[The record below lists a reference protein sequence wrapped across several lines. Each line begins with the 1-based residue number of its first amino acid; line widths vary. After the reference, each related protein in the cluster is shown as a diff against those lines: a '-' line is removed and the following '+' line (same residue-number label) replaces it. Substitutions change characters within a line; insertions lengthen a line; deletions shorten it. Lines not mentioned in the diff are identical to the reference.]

1 MTFQRFLLE
10 RKNITPEHPDNNV
23 ILMLGV
29 PGSGKTTLLK
39 AGIVNVDNIVHLT
52 PDRWIDLLSKKENAS
67 LTAPEKTKELYN
79 RVMPVFLRHSN
90 HLVTQKAQSNFVI
103 EMTGKNIFSI
113 KDLLI
118 RTKKKGFRIIAVL
131 VQTDLK
137 KALFNNKIRA
147 RRVPERAII
156 ETHKQL
162 QDNFKFVVS
171 SGEVDEA
178 WVINNTDTP
187 TYKQFRS
194 SKFIK
199 KIK

>member
-1 MTFQRFLLE
+1 MSFQQFLAE
-10 RKNITPEHPDNNV
+10 KKNVTPELPNNNV
-23 ILMLGV
+23 IILLGV

-39 AGIVNVDNIVHLT
+39 TGVINVNNVVHIT
-52 PDRWIDLLSKKENAS
+52 PDKWIELLSKKENVPLSAS
-67 LTAPEKTKELYN
+67 EKTKELYN

-90 HLVTQKAQSNFVI
+90 RLITQKAQSNFVL

-113 KDLLI
+113 KNLLI
-118 RTKKKGFRIIAVL
+118 RTKKKGFRIVAVL
-131 VQTDLK
+131 VQTDIK
-137 KALFNNKIRA
+137 KALFNNKARV

-156 ETHKQL
+156 EAYKEL

-178 WVINNTDTP
+178 WIVNNTDTP

>member
-1 MTFQRFLLE
+1 MTFQKFLTE
-10 RKNITPEHPDNNV
+10 RKNVTPEFPNNNV
-23 ILMLGV
+23 IIMIGV
-29 PGSGKTTLLK
+29 PGSGKTSLLK
-39 AGIVNVDNIVHLT
+39 AGMVNVNNIVHIT
-52 PDRWIDLLSKKENAS
+52 PDKWIELLSKKEDISLKAS
-67 LTAPEKTKELYN
+67 EKTKELYN

-90 HLVTQKAQSNFVI
+90 RIITQSAESNFVI

-118 RTKKKGFRIIAVL
+118 RTKKKGFRIVAVL

-137 KALFNNKIRA
+137 KALFNNKNRA
-147 RRVPERAII
+147 RKVPERAII
-156 ETHKQL
+156 ETYKEL
-162 QDNFKFVVS
+162 ESNFKFVVS

-178 WVINNTDTP
+178 WVINNTNTP

-194 SKFIK
+194 SKYIK

>member
-1 MTFQRFLLE
+1 MTFQRFLTE
-10 RKNITPEHPDNNV
+10 RKNITPEYPDNNV
-23 ILMLGV
+23 VLMLGV

-52 PDRWIDLLSKKENAS
+52 PDKWIDILSKKENAS
-67 LTAPEKTKELYN
+67 LSASEKTKELYN

-90 HLVTQKAQSNFVI
+90 RLVTQKAQSNFVI

-156 ETHKQL
+156 EAHKQL

-178 WVINNTDTP
+178 WVINNADTP

>member
-1 MTFQRFLLE
+1 MTFQRFITE
-10 RKNITPEHPDNNV
+10 KKNITPELPDNNV
-23 ILMLGV
+23 IIMLGV
-29 PGSGKTTLLK
+29 PGSGKTSLLK
-39 AGIVNVDNIVHLT
+39 AGIVNVDNIIHLT
-52 PDRWIDLLSKKENAS
+52 PDKWIELLSKKENLS
-67 LTAPEKTKELYN
+67 LSSSEKTKELYN
-79 RVMPVFLRHSN
+79 KVMPVFLRHSN
-90 HLVTQKAQSNFVI
+90 RIVTQKAQSNFVI

-137 KALFNNKIRA
+137 KALFNNKARA
-147 RRVPERAII
+147 RRVPERAIV
-156 ETHKQL
+156 EAYKEL
-162 QDNFKFVVS
+162 QENFKFVVS

-178 WVINNTDTP
+178 WVIDNTDFP
-187 TYKQFRS
+187 TYKQFRT

>member
-1 MTFQRFLLE
+1 MAGNFFSGATTGLLSMFGLGE
-10 RKNITPEHPDNNV
+10 TYNNLGKASSDLKGIQDNINSLTQ
-23 ILMLGV
+23 I
-29 PGSGKTTLLK
+29 SSLK
-39 AGIVNVDNIVHLT
+39 A
-52 PDRWIDLLSKKENAS
+52 S
-67 LTAPEKTKELYN
+67 EKTKELYN

-90 HLVTQKAQSNFVI
+90 RIITQSAESNFVI

-118 RTKKKGFRIIAVL
+118 RTKKKGFRIVAVL

-137 KALFNNKIRA
+137 KALFNNKNRA
-147 RRVPERAII
+147 RKVPERAII
-156 ETHKQL
+156 ETYKEL
-162 QDNFKFVVS
+162 ESNFKFVVS

-194 SKFIK
+194 SKYIK